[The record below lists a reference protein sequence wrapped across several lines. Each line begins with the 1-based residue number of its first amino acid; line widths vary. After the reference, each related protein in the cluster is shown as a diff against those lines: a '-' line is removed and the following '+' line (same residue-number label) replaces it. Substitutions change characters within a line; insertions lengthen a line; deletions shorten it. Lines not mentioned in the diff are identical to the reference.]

1 MKPKVRLHIGTFEVE
16 TDTLTPTEPQPQAP
30 GGLETSVLRDGSPGS
45 FPVAYTTPCL
55 LPAGKALVPQVW
67 QSGLMSSVTQRKIP

>member
-1 MKPKVRLHIGTFEVE
+1 MKPKAQLHIGTLEVE

-30 GGLETSVLRDGSPGS
+30 GGLETSVLRDCSLGS
-45 FPVAYTTPCL
+45 FPIAYTTPHL

-67 QSGLMSSVTQRKIP
+67 QSGLMSPVTQRKIP